1 MIIMVL
7 TALESALQTNNPGTR
22 TKPKRGIYERR
33 AYAARRAAIAIDRY
47 SRVATGM
54 PAEKAQALRW
64 MKRWIAFVV
73 GK

>member
-1 MIIMVL
+1 MVL
-7 TALESALQTNNPGTR
+7 TALESALQTNNLGSKTNL
-22 TKPKRGIYERR
+22 KRGIYERR
-33 AYAARRAAIAIDRY
+33 AYAARRAAIAIDKY